1 MAGAGAV
8 RRRGALFSR
17 VLAACAAGLA
27 IALYFAPPLILA
39 RFGWLVIVPLQY
51 AWWRFLGYF
60 G

>member
-8 RRRGALFSR
+8 NGRGALFSR

-27 IALYFAPPLILA
+27 IALYFAPPPILA
-39 RFGWLVIVPLQY
+39 LVGWPVMVPLQY
-51 AWWRFLGYF
+51 AWWRFLGFF